1 MHPFLCAAMALE
13 VFRERGLLDMEE
25 AGDERILR
33 RCPVKEKVDLEA
45 SVYLRTLREIEQNRR

>member
-1 MHPFLCAAMALE
+1 
-13 VFRERGLLDMEE
+13 MEE

-33 RCPVKEKVDLEA
+33 RRPVKEKVDLEA